1 MDPNSENNNIKYNVK
16 SKKILAVV
24 LGLAALAFVIFA
36 SFGIGFELGKKKGN
50 NYESVQIPLKK
61 VEVVNEISDKNT
73 LDFSLFWKSWDEL
86 KNNYVDADK
95 LDATQMLYGS
105 IKGMLKS
112 TGDPYN
118 AFFSPEENK
127 KFNEEITGSFEGI
140 GAEIGMKN
148 NVLTIIAPLK
158 ESPAEKAGI
167 RAGDKILKIND
178 ESSEDM
184 TVEEAV
190 EKIRGPKN
198 SEVKLT
204 IFRNGDPE
212 TKEIIVKRE
221 IINVKSAMLEFKGN
235 EGDIAYVELSRFG
248 NDTNRDFGA
257 IAREITS
264 KKIKGIILDLRD
276 NPGGYLDAS
285 INVASR
291 MIPKGKIVV
300 IEEDSKGNKTNSY
313 AGGGDLL
320 SEYFTV
326 VLINEGSASASEILA
341 GALRENRENVTI
353 VGKKSFGKGSV
364 QKFIDLEKGTAM
376 KVTVAKWLTPK
387 GNQINDEGIHPDMD
401 IDLSEDDFNN
411 NRDPQLDKAIEIINN
426 IVK

>member
-1 MDPNSENNNIKYNVK
+1 MDMGSENNNMKYIVK
-16 SKKILAVV
+16 NKKFFTIV
-24 LGLAALAFVIFA
+24 LGLAILAFSIFA

-50 NYESVQIPLKK
+50 NYASVQIPLKK
-61 VEVVNEISDKNT
+61 AEVVNEISDKNT
-73 LDFSLFWKSWDEL
+73 VDFSLFWKSWDEL
-86 KNNYVDADK
+86 KNNYVDANK

-105 IKGMLKS
+105 IKGMLKA

-140 GAEIGMKN
+140 GAEIGIKN

-158 ESPAEKAGI
+158 ESPADKAGI
-167 RAGDKILKIND
+167 RPGDKILKIND
-178 ESSEDM
+178 ESTEDM
-184 TVEEAV
+184 TIEEAV

-198 SEVKLT
+198 SEVKLV

-212 TKEIIVKRE
+212 TKEIIVKRG
-221 IINVKSAMLEFKGN
+221 IINVKSATLEFKGG
-235 EGDIAYVELSRFG
+235 EGNTAYVELNRFG

-257 IAREITS
+257 ITREITG
-264 KKIKGIILDLRD
+264 KKIKGVILDLRD
-276 NPGGYLDAS
+276 NPGGYLDTS
-285 INVASR
+285 IDVASR

-300 IEEDSKGNKTNSY
+300 IEEDSQGNKTNSY
-313 AGGGDLL
+313 ANGGDLL

-364 QKFIDLEKGTAM
+364 QKFINLDNGTAM

-387 GNQINDEGIHPDMD
+387 GNHIDNEGIKPDMEIELTD
-401 IDLSEDDFNN
+401 DDFNN

>member
-190 EKIRGPKN
+190 GKIRGPKN

>member
-1 MDPNSENNNIKYNVK
+1 MNPNSENNNIKYNAK
-16 SKKILAVV
+16 SKKILTIV
-24 LGLAALAFVIFA
+24 LELAALAFFIFA

-50 NYESVQIPLKK
+50 NYASVQIPLKK
-61 VEVVNEISDKNT
+61 AEITNETSDKNT
-73 LDFSLFWKSWDEL
+73 VDFSLFWKSWDEL

-158 ESPAEKAGI
+158 ENPAEKAGI

-178 ESSEDM
+178 ESAEDM

-221 IINVKSAMLEFKGN
+221 IIKVKSATLEFKGN

-264 KKIKGIILDLRD
+264 KKIKGMILDLRD

-291 MIPKGKIVV
+291 MITKGKIVV

-320 SEYFTV
+320 SEYYMV
-326 VLINEGSASASEILA
+326 ILINEGSASASEILA

-353 VGKKSFGKGSV
+353 IGKKSFGKGSV
-364 QKFIDLEKGTAM
+364 QKFIDLDNGTAM

-387 GNQINDEGIHPDMD
+387 GNQINNEGIHPDTE
-401 IDLSEDDFNN
+401 IDLSEDDFND